1 MYMSVAVRV
10 ARLVAV
16 VLAVVQLVSW
26 LGSPFVRWLGFGAEL
41 VVWPWRQKPRFGL
54 RQRKKWLGFGAELV
68 VVWPWR
74 QNKHVCVVDDVV
86 GVAAADIVLA
96 IVDAGHDVASPW

>member
-1 MYMSVAVRV
+1 M
-10 ARLVAV
+10 
-16 VLAVVQLVSW
+16 VLAVVQLVAW
-26 LGSPFVRWLGFGAEL
+26 LGSPFVKWLGFGAEL

-74 QNKHVCVVDDVV
+74 QKPLVDLQPLQP
-86 GVAAADIVLA
+86 ARRRLA
-96 IVDAGHDVASPW
+96 RAVNATRSGTCSRSKLRCR